1 MGRRPPVEPP
11 FQPEPVGTAMLCP
24 WDPPFGERIKLSSAC
39 SPGRPPRGS
48 IVTVDDSEERSTMT
62 TCFYPGEAEAGAG
75 ALLRS
80 PAMGTWSDP
89 VVVRRINTTPAELA
103 HRVVS
108 VGGPPARLAL
118 GRLGELR
125 VDSHPRHDP
134 SDSAPVWQMRSRLV
148 GAGPRIAL
156 FSRVDIEIS
165 PASSR
170 SVELRVLP
178 RSRHIH
184 RWAARRRRR
193 YFQLAHAAAD
203 RLAQLFAG

>member
-1 MGRRPPVEPP
+1 MLSWEAPTREHRHSRR
-11 FQPEPVGTAMLCP
+11 LS
-24 WDPPFGERIKLSSAC
+24 GEIDHDNLLLSWRCWSGGAA
-39 SPGRPPRGS
+39 S
-48 IVTVDDSEERSTMT
+48 
-62 TCFYPGEAEAGAG
+62 FAGDG
-75 ALLRS
+75 
-80 PAMGTWSDP
+80 D
-89 VVVRRINTTPAELA
+89 VVRRINTTPAELA
-103 HRVVS
+103 HRIVS
-108 VGGPPARLAL
+108 VGDPPPRLAL
-118 GRLGELR
+118 GPLGELR
-125 VDSHPRHDP
+125 VDSHPRQDP

-170 SVELRVLP
+170 SIELRVLP

-203 RLAQLFAG
+203 RLAHLFVA